1 MWVVVFF
8 AFLVLNFGALA
19 LGGLFTGQGVT
30 SEWYTNLNQAPWT
43 PPGWVFGAAWTTI
56 MFCFTFYMTALWQTT
71 VARKK
76 VILLFILQWCLN
88 VIWNPVFFYNRW
100 VVVGLIVITGLT
112 FLTGFLLIGFR
123 RELRWKVVFVLPY
136 FLWLIIATSLNTYI
150 FLYN

>member
-56 MFCFTFYMTALWQTT
+56 MLCFTFYMTALWKTT
-71 VARKK
+71 VAKKK

-100 VVVGLIVITGLT
+100 VAVGLIVITGLN
-112 FLTGFLLIGFR
+112 FLTGFFLIGFR

-136 FLWLIIATSLNTYI
+136 FLWLLIATSLNTYI

>member
-1 MWVVVFF
+1 MWVVVFIT
-8 AFLVLNFGALA
+8 FLVLNFGALA

-56 MFCFTFYMTALWQTT
+56 MLCFTFYMTALWKTT
-71 VARKK
+71 VAKKK

-100 VVVGLIVITGLT
+100 VAFGLIVITGLT

-136 FLWLIIATSLNTYI
+136 FLWLLIATSLNTYI